1 MTMRLTNWI
10 RISPLL
16 AYFVLVFGIEWLLVL
31 ILPAFVPAM
40 IALLIG
46 SWLPNAIG
54 LLVTGVA
61 GGRAALREL
70 FAKVLLWR
78 IGLRWFAIAL
88 LLPVALTI
96 LAIGLY
102 TLLGNAMP
110 VFAPASQLL
119 PIVLIAVFTGA
130 LGEELGWRGTALPR
144 LQSRWTPLISS
155 LILGILWGLYHLP
168 ALLLSGFPQQ
178 ELPILPFIVAA
189 LALTVLVTW
198 TFNHTGGS
206 LIPVFLYHFSFNLM
220 LNVTGIIGLPALF
233 SLLAG
238 VASVAAIAVIAID
251 WRRFTTLATRST
263 EGVWT
268 IG

>member
-1 MTMRLTNWI
+1 
-10 RISPLL
+10 
-16 AYFVLVFGIEWLLVL
+16 
-31 ILPAFVPAM
+31 
-40 IALLIG
+40 
-46 SWLPNAIG
+46 
-54 LLVTGVA
+54 
-61 GGRAALREL
+61 
-70 FAKVLLWR
+70 
-78 IGLRWFAIAL
+78 
-88 LLPVALTI
+88 
-96 LAIGLY
+96 
-102 TLLGNAMP
+102 
-110 VFAPASQLL
+110 
-119 PIVLIAVFTGA
+119 
-130 LGEELGWRGTALPR
+130 
-144 LQSRWTPLISS
+144 LISS
-155 LILGILWGLYHLP
+155 LILGLLWGLYHLP
-168 ALLLSGFPQQ
+168 AFLLSGFPQQ

-238 VASVAAIAVIAID
+238 IASVAAIAVIAID

>member
-10 RISPLL
+10 RLSPLV
-16 AYFVLVFGIEWLLVL
+16 AYFILVFGIEWLLALV
-31 ILPAFVPAM
+31 LPAFVPAM

-61 GGRAALREL
+61 RGRAGLREL
-70 FAKVLLWR
+70 FAKVVLWR
-78 IGLRWFAIAL
+78 IALRWFAIAL
-88 LLPVALTI
+88 LLPIAMAL

-102 TLLGNAMP
+102 MLLGNAMP
-110 VFAPASQLL
+110 AFAPASQLL
-119 PIVLIAVFTGA
+119 PIVLVAVFTGA

-144 LQSRWTPLISS
+144 LQARWTPLISS
-155 LILGILWGLYHLP
+155 LVLGLLWGLYHLP

-178 ELPILPFIVAA
+178 ELPLIPFIVAS

-198 TFNHTGGS
+198 TFNHSGGS

-220 LNVTGIIGLPALF
+220 LNVTGIIGTPALF
-233 SLLAG
+233 SILAG
-238 VASVAAIAVIAID
+238 IASVGAMAVIAID

-268 IG
+268 IE

>member
-1 MTMRLTNWI
+1 MTMQVAKRI
-10 RISPLL
+10 RVSPLVT
-16 AYFVLVFGIEWLLVL
+16 YFVLVFAIEWLLVL
-31 ILPAFVPAM
+31 ILPAFVPTM

-61 GGRAALREL
+61 GGRPALHEL
-70 FAKVLLWR
+70 FDKVVLWR
-78 IGLRWFAIAL
+78 IGLRWLAIAL
-88 LLPVALTI
+88 LLPAALTF

-102 TLLGNAMP
+102 TLLGNTVP
-110 VFAPASQLL
+110 EFAPASQLL
-119 PIVLIAVFTGA
+119 PIVLITVFTGA

-155 LILGILWGLYHLP
+155 LILGLLWGVYHLP

-178 ELPILPFIVAA
+178 ELPILPFIVAS

-220 LNVTGIIGLPALF
+220 LNVTGVIGAPALF

-238 VASVAAIAVIAID
+238 ITSVGAIAVIALD
-251 WRRFTTLATRST
+251 WRRFSTLAAGSKD
-263 EGVWT
+263 GVWT